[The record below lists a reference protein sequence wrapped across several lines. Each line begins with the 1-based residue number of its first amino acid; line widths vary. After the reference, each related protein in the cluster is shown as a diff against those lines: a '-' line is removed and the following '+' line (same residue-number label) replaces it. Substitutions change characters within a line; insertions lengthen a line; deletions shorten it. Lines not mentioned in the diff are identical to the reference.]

1 MEQLESWGSQ
11 MATLFTTYGVRVLGV
26 LVALFV
32 AWIIAGMVRSAVA
45 KSLGR
50 SPLDSTLTQFLA
62 NMSRYAILLFAV
74 LGCMGVFGI
83 ETTSFAAV
91 IGASSLAVGLAFQG
105 SLSNLAAGVMLLF
118 FRPFKVSD
126 YIAVAGE
133 EGTVEEIELFTTT
146 LRTLDNLKIVVPNG
160 TIFGATIKNLT
171 GFEKRRVD
179 IPVGVSYGAD
189 MTETRTILQQAADSV
204 KDGVQ
209 DPAPEVFL
217 VGLGAS
223 SVDWQVRVWCKSEEY
238 WTVYE
243 QTVFAAKDAL
253 DRAGLSIPFPQMD
266 LHLDPPVVE
275 GLRGQLR

>member
-1 MEQLESWGSQ
+1 MGQLEGWVNQ
-11 MATLFTTYGVRVLGV
+11 LTALATTYGVRVLGV
-26 LVALFV
+26 LLALFA
-32 AWIIAGMVRSAVA
+32 AWIVAGMVRTSVA
-45 KSLGR
+45 KALGR
-50 SPLDSTLTQFLA
+50 TPLDSTLTKFLA
-62 NMSRYAILLFAV
+62 NISRYAILLFAV

-105 SLSNLAAGVMLLF
+105 SLSNMAAGVMLLL

-126 YIAVAGE
+126 YIVVSGE

-189 MTETRTILQQAADSV
+189 MNKTREVLQRAANSV
-204 KDGVQ
+204 KDGIQ
-209 DPAPEVFL
+209 DPAAGVFL
-217 VGLGAS
+217 VGLGGS

-253 DRAGLSIPFPQMD
+253 DQAGISIPFPQMD
-266 LHLDPPVVE
+266 LHFDSPVAE
-275 GLRGQLR
+275 ANTARH

>member
-1 MEQLESWGSQ
+1 MGQLEGWVNQ
-11 MATLFTTYGVRVLGV
+11 LTALATTYGVRVLGV
-26 LVALFV
+26 LLALFA
-32 AWIIAGMVRSAVA
+32 AWIVAGMVRTSVA
-45 KSLGR
+45 KALGR
-50 SPLDSTLTQFLA
+50 TPLDSTLTKFLA
-62 NMSRYAILLFAV
+62 NISRYAILLFAV

-105 SLSNLAAGVMLLF
+105 SLSNMAAGVMLLL

-126 YIAVAGE
+126 YIVVSGE

-189 MTETRTILQQAADSV
+189 MNKTREVLQQAANSV

-209 DPAPEVFL
+209 DPAPGVFL
-217 VGLGAS
+217 VGLGGS

-253 DRAGLSIPFPQMD
+253 DQAGISIPFPQMD
-266 LHLDPPVVE
+266 LHFDSPVAE
-275 GLRGQLR
+275 ANAARH